1 MKRERKFNAD
11 YLTGRTQSQQEILA
25 GVATCGAKY
34 GTRAVRATDCQQ
46 PITMLQQDYRRRWV
60 IGGFCETHGTLT
72 RDLQKLEGYSDSWAS
87 LNEVFQMKGIT
98 GTARAYIAEKYKK
111 VIA

>member
-1 MKRERKFNAD
+1 MSREIKFNAT

-25 GVATCGAKY
+25 GVATCGAKW

-46 PITMLQQDYRRRWV
+46 PITMLQQDGRRRW
-60 IGGFCETHGTLT
+60 IIQGFCETHGTLT
-72 RDLQKLEGYSDSWAS
+72 RDLQKLEGYSFSWAS
-87 LNEVFQMKGIT
+87 LSEVFGMLGIT
-98 GTARAYIAEKYKK
+98 STARAFIAESYKK